1 MNFLS
6 CYLFVLI
13 FLNQIA
19 LATTTAMNAQL
30 ADQSKQFS
38 LGVNHIFVDEESEF
52 INGLSLDFSRLSYQT
67 SFNSNTDDFIIE
79 KNSMSLGIESEW
91 NKTVLASIEAASASV
106 NSKEATILGFK
117 SKVGFRY
124 KDFTM
129 KLGLYDSYLRQQ
141 SDFKILNNNV
151 TDQLTFKNQRQS
163 IYLSYSGVSDLL
175 VSFSYDKYN
184 YDRDVQSLNTILSV
198 RNVLVQN
205 GAAFLSQINSLID
218 YELSIDLSY
227 AISSDLDLEATIS
240 KSIDYLDSSIESRGV
255 RMGVT
260 YYFEQVDL
268 GIGYS
273 SIKTLDTQD
282 SSASVDLTLSYNF

>member
-1 MNFLS
+1 MLLS
-6 CYLFVLI
+6 QVAI
-13 FLNQIA
+13 
-19 LATTTAMNAQL
+19 ATTTALNTQL

-38 LGVNHIFVDEESEF
+38 LGINHIFTDEESEF
-52 INGLSLDFSRLSYQT
+52 TNGISLDFSRLVYQT
-67 SFNSNTDDFIIE
+67 NFNSNVDDFSIE

-91 NKTVLASIEAASASV
+91 NKTVLASIEAVSASV
-106 NSKEATILGFK
+106 NSREAIILGYK
-117 SKVGFRY
+117 SKIGLRY
-124 KDFTM
+124 KDFTI

-163 IYLSYSGVSDLL
+163 VYLSYSGFSDLL

-218 YELSIDLSY
+218 YELSFDLSY
-227 AISSDLDLEATIS
+227 AISTEFDLEATIS

-255 RMGVT
+255 RIGLT
-260 YYFEQVDL
+260 YYFEKVDL

-273 SIKTLDTQD
+273 NIKTLDTQD
-282 SSASVDLTLSYNF
+282 SSASVDLTLSYTF